1 MNIVDLLAAVS
12 KLLGLLVSL
21 CYGYQLLYLILPFFK
36 KKKPC
41 KPVKLHSYGILI
53 AARNEEAVLPHL
65 LESIQRQD
73 YPAHLITV
81 YVVADNCTDNTAAVA
96 RSHGAQVYTRFSTKR
111 IGKGYALHDLLDY
124 IHVSGQMQQHDAF
137 LVFDADNLLK
147 SDYISNINTL
157 CSEGYEAFCGCR
169 NCKNFGTN
177 WLTSGY
183 GLLFFH
189 DSVHMN
195 ASRML
200 LGSTCLVS
208 GTGFG
213 FTRALLDR
221 CGGWNFF
228 TLTEDT
234 QFSFWCAVNGVSIG
248 YCEDAVLY
256 DEQPVAFRQSW
267 RQRIR
272 WVQGSFQL
280 GPRYGMQL
288 LKGIFHGGSRG
299 YSCFEFLTFSVW
311 GYGTAAFSAALNLL
325 CIALEHGWLSALET
339 LGTSLVG
346 TYQSLFLIGLL
357 TLLAQWRKIPASAF
371 QKLSGL
377 ITFPIFLLTF
387 IPVALTAPFCKFQW
401 KPISHSVAISAESLQ
416 NTVPPK

>member
-1 MNIVDLLAAVS
+1 MNFVNEIS
-12 KLLGLLVSL
+12 KLLVLLVSL

-36 KKKPC
+36 KKTPC
-41 KPVKLHSYGILI
+41 KPVKLHNYGILI

-73 YPAHLITV
+73 YPSHLITV

-96 RSHGAQVYTRFSTKR
+96 RNHGAQVYTRFSTKR

-124 IHVSGQMQQHDAF
+124 IHVSGQLEQHDAF

-147 SDYISNINTL
+147 SDYISKINIL
-157 CSEGYEAFCGCR
+157 CSDGYEAFCGCR

-183 GLLFFH
+183 GLLFLH
-189 DSVHMN
+189 DSIHMN

-200 LGSTCLVS
+200 LGSSCLVS

-213 FTRALLDR
+213 FTRGLLER

-256 DEQPVAFRQSW
+256 DEQPVTFRQSW

-288 LKGIFHGGSRG
+288 LKGIFQGGRRG

-325 CIALEHGWLSALET
+325 CVLLEHGWLSALET
-339 LGTSLVG
+339 FGTSLLG
-346 TYQSLFLIGLL
+346 TYQSLFLIGFL
-357 TLLAQWRKIPASAF
+357 TLLAQWRKISATTL

-387 IPVALTAPFCKFQW
+387 IPVALAAPFCKFQW

-416 NTVPPK
+416 DTTPPK